1 MISVLMQL
9 QSSYRHE
16 DTGLLSSAHATR
28 SRPTRYALSPD
39 TLRDEDAAL
48 RSAIAR
54 APSLNVLV
62 QCVDVAANSTFD
74 VLAELFLRRPHVR
87 VLPGPLNLPDDAD
100 GRPLI
105 IGDVSLM
112 TLQQQIAL
120 YDWQDEHD
128 STQIISLTSRSLWPL
143 VTSGRFL
150 DGLFYRL
157 NVMSVQA
164 LASV

>member
-1 MISVLMQL
+1 MSSIVMQL
-9 QSSYRHE
+9 QSSYRLE
-16 DTGLLSSAHATR
+16 DTGLLSSANSTR
-28 SRPTRYALSPD
+28 SQQSRFARSPD

-54 APSLNVLV
+54 DSHLNVLV
-62 QCVDVAANSTFD
+62 QCVDVAASSAFG
-74 VLAELFLRRPHVR
+74 VLAELCPRRPHVR
-87 VLPGPLNLPDDAD
+87 VLPGPLDLPDDHD

-105 IGDVSLM
+105 IGEVSLL

-120 YDWQDEHD
+120 YDWQDQHHA
-128 STQIISLTSRSLWPL
+128 TQIISLTSRSLWPL

-150 DGLFYRL
+150 EGLFYRL

-164 LASV
+164 LAS

>member
-1 MISVLMQL
+1 MISIVMQL

-16 DTGLLSSAHATR
+16 DTGLLSSVHATR
-28 SRPTRYALSPD
+28 SQQSRFALSPD

-48 RSAIAR
+48 RSAIAHD
-54 APSLNVLV
+54 PHLNVLV
-62 QCVDVAANSTFD
+62 QCVDVAASSAFD
-74 VLAELFLRRPHVR
+74 VLADLCPRRPHVR
-87 VLPGPLNLPDDAD
+87 VLPGPLSLPDVDD
-100 GRPLI
+100 GRPVI

-150 DGLFYRL
+150 EGLFYRL

-164 LASV
+164 SASI

>member
-1 MISVLMQL
+1 MISIVMQL

-16 DTGLLSSAHATR
+16 DTGLLSSVHSTR
-28 SRPTRYALSPD
+28 SQQSRFARSPD

-54 APSLNVLV
+54 DPHLNVLV
-62 QCVDVAANSTFD
+62 QCVDVAAGSAFD
-74 VLAELFLRRPHVR
+74 VLAELCARRPHVR
-87 VLPGPLNLPDDAD
+87 VLPGPLNLPNDDD
-100 GRPLI
+100 GRPFI
-105 IGDVSLM
+105 IGDVSLL
-112 TLQQQIAL
+112 TLQQQIDL
-120 YDWQDEHD
+120 YDWQNEHD

-150 DGLFYRL
+150 EGLFYRL